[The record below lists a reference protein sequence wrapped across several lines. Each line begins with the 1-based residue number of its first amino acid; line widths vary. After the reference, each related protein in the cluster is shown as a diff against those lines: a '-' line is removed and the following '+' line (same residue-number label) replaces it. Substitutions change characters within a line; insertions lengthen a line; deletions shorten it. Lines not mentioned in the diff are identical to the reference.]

1 MRPVPRTRVAILLA
15 TALVAPTATNDSG
28 EIGITAQNTHELKI
42 LSGNGHIETV
52 PLPDRSQP
60 HTITF
65 SPDGS
70 YAYVSNL
77 GDGNLLV
84 VRNAGPADRHDDQPW
99 SRLDASHAAV
109 TRRVNLAFGESHDGD
124 ADEDC
129 CR

>member
-15 TALVAPTATNDSG
+15 TALVAPTAANDSG

-65 SPDGS
+65 F
-70 YAYVSNL
+70 ARR
-77 GDGNLLV
+77 V
-84 VRNAGPADRHDDQPW
+84 VRLRIQPRRRQLVGRAQRRTGRSSRRSTLVPTGRITRSRHPTGQ
-99 SRLDASHAAV
+99 SCF
-109 TRRVNLAFGESHDGD
+109 RRIP
-124 ADEDC
+124 
-129 CR
+129 